1 MEQLPQ
7 MLPKELAV
15 VGVIFGGI
23 ILLIMLLMMF
33 KYGWLYIQ
41 ALASG
46 APVPLI
52 QLVGM
57 TLRRV
62 NARVVVQSRIMSK
75 KAGLEILTPPLEAHY
90 LAGGNVVNVVC
101 ALIAA
106 NKANIDLTFQQAC
119 AIDLAGRDVLDA
131 VKTSV
136 NPKVIDCPD
145 AKRGRL
151 TIDAVAKDGI
161 QLKVK
166 ARVTVR
172 ANLPRLVGGATEE
185 TVIARVGEGIVS
197 TIGSSETHKKV
208 LENPELISRSVLERG
223 LDSGTAFE
231 ILSIDIADVDVGVNI
246 GAKLQADQAEADKRV
261 AQAEAE
267 KRRAM
272 AVAREQEM
280 IALVSENRAKVVLA
294 EAEVPKAI
302 SQAFREGNLGVM
314 DYYNLKNI
322 QADTGMR
329 KSIGK
334 SSGPEDVSHT

>member
-1 MEQLPQ
+1 MEQLP
-7 MLPKELAV
+7 LIIPKQFAV
-15 VGVIFGGI
+15 VGVIFAGI
-23 ILLIMLLMMF
+23 ILLFLLLLLF

-46 APVPLI
+46 APVSLI

-62 NARVVVQSRIMSK
+62 KARIVVESRIMAK
-75 KAGLEILTPPLEAHY
+75 KAGLEIDTPLLEAHY
-90 LAGGNVVNVVC
+90 LAGGNVTNVVYS
-101 ALIAA
+101 LIAA
-106 NKANIDLTFQQAC
+106 NKANIDLSFQQAC

-131 VKTSV
+131 VRTSV

-145 AKRGRL
+145 PKRGRP

-172 ANLPRLVGGATEE
+172 ANMPRLVGGATEE

-197 TIGSSETHKKV
+197 TIGSAETHKKV
-208 LENPELISRSVLERG
+208 LENPGLISKVVLEKG
-223 LDSGTAFE
+223 LDAGTAFE
-231 ILSIDIADVDVGVNI
+231 ILSIDIADVDVGENI

-280 IALVSENRAKVVLA
+280 VALVSENRAKVVLA
-294 EAEVPKAI
+294 EAEIPKAI
-302 SQAFREGNLGVM
+302 SQAFREGNLGIM
-314 DYYNLKNI
+314 DYYHLRNI
-322 QADTGMR
+322 QADTEMR
-329 KSIGK
+329 KSISK
-334 SSGPEDVSHT
+334 SSGDVSHT

>member
-1 MEQLPQ
+1 MEKLPLLIPKQLTTV
-7 MLPKELAV
+7 A
-15 VGVIFGGI
+15 VIFVSL
-23 ILLIMLLMMF
+23 ILFIFLLMLF

-46 APVPLI
+46 APISLI

-62 NARVVVQSRIMSK
+62 NARVIVESRIMAK
-75 KAGLEILTPPLEAHY
+75 KAGLDIDTPLLEAHY
-90 LAGGNVVNVVC
+90 LAGGNVSNVVR

-106 NKANIDLTFQQAC
+106 NKANLDLGFNQAC

-131 VKTSV
+131 VRTSV
-136 NPKVIDCPD
+136 TPKIIDCPD
-145 AKRGRL
+145 PKRGRD
-151 TIDAVAKDGI
+151 TIDGVAKDGI

-172 ANLPRLVGGATEE
+172 TNMQRLVGGAREE

-197 TIGSSETHKKV
+197 SIGAASTHKHV
-208 LENPELISRSVLERG
+208 LEHPDLISKQVLQKG
-223 LDSGTAFE
+223 LDAGTAFE
-231 ILSIDIADVDVGVNI
+231 ILSIDIADVDVGDNI
-246 GAKLQADQAEADKRV
+246 GARLQTDQAEADKRV

-272 AVAREQEM
+272 AVAKEQEM
-280 IALVSENRAKVVLA
+280 RALVEENRAKVVLA

-302 SQAFREGNLGVM
+302 SQAFRDGHLGVM
-314 DYYNLKNI
+314 DYYQLRNI
-322 QADTGMR
+322 QADTEMR
-329 KSIGK
+329 KSISK
-334 SSGPEDVSHT
+334 GPGGDVSHT

>member
-52 QLVGM
+52 QLIGM

-62 NARVVVQSRIMSK
+62 NARVVVDSRIMSK
-75 KAGLEILTPPLEAHY
+75 KAGLEIDTPPLEAHY
-90 LAGGNVVNVVC
+90 LAGGNVVNVVW

-106 NKANIDLTFQQAC
+106 NKANIDLSFQQAC

-145 AKRGRL
+145 PKRGRL

-172 ANLPRLVGGATEE
+172 ANMPRLVGGATEE

-197 TIGSSETHKKV
+197 TIGSSDTHKKV
-208 LENPELISRSVLERG
+208 LENPDLISRSVLQKG
-223 LDSGTAFE
+223 LDAGTAFE
-231 ILSIDIADVDVGVNI
+231 ILSIDIADVDVGENI

-280 IALVSENRAKVVLA
+280 VALVAENRAKVVLA

-302 SQAFREGNLGVM
+302 S
-314 DYYNLKNI
+314 
-322 QADTGMR
+322 
-329 KSIGK
+329 
-334 SSGPEDVSHT
+334 

>member
-1 MEQLPQ
+1 MEKLPLFIPKQLTTV
-7 MLPKELAV
+7 A
-15 VGVIFGGI
+15 VIFVAL
-23 ILLIMLLMMF
+23 ILFIFLLMLF

-46 APVPLI
+46 APISLV

-62 NARVVVQSRIMSK
+62 NARVIVESRIMAK
-75 KAGLEILTPPLEAHY
+75 KAGLDIDTPLLEAHY
-90 LAGGNVVNVVC
+90 LAGGNVSNVVR

-106 NKANIDLTFQQAC
+106 NKANIDLGFNQAC

-131 VKTSV
+131 VRTSV
-136 NPKVIDCPD
+136 TPKIIDCPD
-145 AKRGRL
+145 PKRGRE
-151 TIDAVAKDGI
+151 TIDGVAKDGI

-172 ANLPRLVGGATEE
+172 TNMQRLVGGAREE

-197 TIGSSETHKKV
+197 SIGSALTHKNV
-208 LENPELISRSVLERG
+208 LESPDLISKQVLHKG
-223 LDSGTAFE
+223 LDAGTAFE
-231 ILSIDIADVDVGVNI
+231 ILSIDIADVDVGDNI
-246 GAKLQADQAEADKRV
+246 GARLQTDQAEADKRV

-272 AVAREQEM
+272 AVAKEQEM
-280 IALVSENRAKVVLA
+280 KALVEENRAKVVLA

-302 SQAFREGNLGVM
+302 SQAFRDGHLGVM
-314 DYYNLKNI
+314 DYYQLRNI
-322 QADTGMR
+322 QADTEMR
-329 KSIGK
+329 KSISK
-334 SSGPEDVSHT
+334 GPGGDVSHT